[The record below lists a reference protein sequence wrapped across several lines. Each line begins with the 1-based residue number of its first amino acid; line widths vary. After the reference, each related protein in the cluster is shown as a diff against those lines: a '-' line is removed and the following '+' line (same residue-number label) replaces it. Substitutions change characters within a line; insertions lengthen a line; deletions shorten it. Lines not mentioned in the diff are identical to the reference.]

1 MAATENKRLSFILN
15 MVDKVTGPSQK
26 AGKSLKGYGEEVTGA
41 QKKLASLNKVAGD
54 ISGMQKSQQALK
66 VASKRSQELA
76 SKQVGLVASYDKAKA
91 SQAASSAELRKAEQ
105 ALKKATVSTGQNGHV
120 VAAHAANVDRLKR
133 AHEQNRAS
141 TAKYKV
147 ELDGLKRET
156 AAQNRLTDSQRKQ
169 VDDLSKKLQAAGVNT
184 NRLGEASR
192 RANTAQARS
201 TEELNRHQRALDAA
215 TKKQEQLTKAKE
227 RYAKTEALS
236 RKVGGAGMGL
246 TVAGGAIAG
255 GSIQQASVYKDF
267 AAQMSAVQ
275 ATGDMDDATK
285 QRLSKLARS
294 EAAVSAF
301 GATEAAS
308 AQEYLAMAGFNEQAI
323 TDSLR
328 GVLNLASAT
337 KTGLAETAD
346 IGSNILS
353 GFGLDPSEMA
363 RVGDILTRVT
373 STANTNLT
381 ELGGAM
387 KYVAPVAKAAGY
399 EIESVAA
406 AAGMMANVGIKDSQ
420 AGTALRAAILRM
432 GALPKAAKKAFDE
445 LGVETADAQ
454 GNLRGLEYVL
464 ADVASAMDGMGSAE
478 KLQKLSHLFGVEAA
492 AGLGELLDKSTGTE
506 LLAYIDKIKDSQGA
520 TDRAAATRLNN
531 LDGDLK
537 LMTSG
542 WEEVRLKYGEALD
555 PVFRGVVQAV
565 TKVIAKIDDW
575 MAKHPTLIKA
585 LAVLAT
591 TFGILLGAIGALL
604 LIMAPFI
611 LAWAKWR
618 LVMFFAPIV
627 MKQIAFAAG
636 LLVKSV
642 VFLTMTVLRN
652 IIVWGFLAARFALVV
667 TYIVAKVAVLG
678 TLRAAM
684 LIATAAQWAFNA
696 ALTANPI
703 GLLIAGITA
712 LIAAGVYLYT
722 HWAEVKAYCLTFWD
736 DLKATFSDG
745 MAWIMAVMAMSP
757 MEILGSTWGAVTGF
771 FSDMWG
777 NVSTMASEALTGI
790 MDKLKGLASWVGSG
804 FGLFGGDEELTATVN
819 EAPQKAQGSGEV
831 VTPQNL
837 KKGGQIKAPPR
848 QVHYET
854 TVSPSITIHN
864 AAGLDANQ
872 VSDLIMQ
879 KMGEAQ
885 RQAERQNRARL
896 ID

>member
-54 ISGMQKSQQALK
+54 ISGLQKSQQALK
-66 VASKRSQELA
+66 DASKRSQELA

-133 AHEQNRAS
+133 AHEQNRSS

-169 VDDLSKKLQAAGVNT
+169 VDDLSKKLQSAGVNT

-215 TKKQEQLTKAKE
+215 TKKQDQLTKAKE

-236 RKVGGAGMGL
+236 RKAGGAGMGL

-255 GSIQQASVYKDF
+255 GSIQQASAYKDF

-275 ATGDMDDATK
+275 ATGDMDDATRK
-285 QRLSKLARS
+285 RLAKLARA
-294 EAAVSAF
+294 EASKSAF

-323 TDSLR
+323 TGSLR

-337 KTGLAETAD
+337 RTGLAETAD

-353 GFGLDPSEMA
+353 GFGLDPSEMS

-387 KYVAPVAKAAGY
+387 KYVAPVAKTAGY

-420 AGTALRAAILRM
+420 AGTALRAAITRM

-478 KLQKLSHLFGVEAA
+478 KLQKLSHLFGVEAS

-506 LLAYIDKIKDSQGA
+506 LLAYIEKIKDSQGA

-575 MAKHPTLIKA
+575 MAKHPTLVKA

-652 IIVWGFLAARFALVV
+652 IIVWGFLAARFALVA

-703 GLLIAGITA
+703 GLLIAGIAA

-722 HWAEVKAYCLTFWD
+722 HWDEVKAYCLTFWD

-757 MEILGSTWGAVTGF
+757 MEILDSVWGAVTGF

-819 EAPQKAQGSGEV
+819 EAPQKAQDTGKV
-831 VTPQNL
+831 VAPPNL
-837 KKGGQIKAPPR
+837 KKGGQVQPKAA
-848 QVHYET
+848 QVT
-854 TVSPSITIHN
+854 QNISQPVNIQIT
-864 AAGLDANQ
+864 AAPGMTID
-872 VSDLIMQ
+872 DLGREFDKRMAAYNRKADQ
-879 KMGEAQ
+879 
-885 RQAERQNRARL
+885 QNRARL
-896 ID
+896 GD